1 MTISNILPASTT
13 SSQHVSTPQG
23 QKLHKAAAE
32 FESQLLSSLWKSMKH
47 SFAEEDD
54 SEDPASQSLSDW
66 GIDAMSGAVSRAGGM
81 GIGKLIIKDLTQKL
95 ANYQNGN
102 LPKKL

>member
-1 MTISNILPASTT
+1 MNIPGHLPASAP
-13 SSQHVSTPQG
+13 SSGHTLTPQE

-32 FESQLLSSLWKSMKH
+32 FESQLLSSLWKSMKN
-47 SFAEEDD
+47 SFADDDD
-54 SEDPASQSLSDW
+54 SDDPASQSLSDW

-95 ANYQNGN
+95 ANSQNGN
-102 LPKKL
+102 LED

>member
-1 MTISNILPASTT
+1 MNIPSAMPASSIST
-13 SSQHVSTPQG
+13 HHPLTPQE

-32 FESQLLSSLWKSMKH
+32 FESLLLSSLWKSMKH
-47 SFAEEDD
+47 SFNAEDD
-54 SEDPASQSLSDW
+54 SDDPASQSLADW

-95 ANYQNGN
+95 AHSQNGSSAET
-102 LPKKL
+102 L